1 MVPYLRHC
9 VWAWALRR
17 DCVRKTCTSTPLG
30 SPTSATDSESKDR
43 SNIVLCVFLCVLCQR
58 VLWDL
63 HIIRKPTEKPL
74 KLSTYFITTFC
85 RGITERIPN
94 VVLNGHPEKRYI
106 GNLNFS
112 FAFVEG
118 ESLLMV
124 SYLVLLFFFKIS
136 DIIFC
141 SSVFCGTP
149 TSLSN

>member
-17 DCVRKTCTSTPLG
+17 DCVRKTCTSTPPG
-30 SPTSATDSESKDR
+30 SPTSATDSESKCC
-43 SNIVLCVFLCVLCQR
+43 SNIVLGVFYAFCVNVRCEISTSFA
-58 VLWDL
+58 
-63 HIIRKPTEKPL
+63 I
-74 KLSTYFITTFC
+74 LSKNLLIYLLILLLLFH

-124 SYLVLLFFFKIS
+124 SYLV
-136 DIIFC
+136 IFC
-141 SSVFCGTP
+141 RSVF
-149 TSLSN
+149 S